1 MIVNLNLFVSPIGDI
16 LIPVVG
22 TVGVDGLTINNG
34 FKLIKSKCLEKY
46 NDSNISITLSKVREF
61 KIKVLGPFEES
72 GIYVST
78 PINRVSNIYNQIM
91 TKNTE
96 STLIDKSIVNI
107 KDSLTDMILPLMN
120 LDKNV
125 FPENIL
131 IPQENIKKLKGELKK
146 TFETETKP
154 PKPLDVR

>member
-1 MIVNLNLFVSPIGDI
+1 MKIHKALLLLFLLAIAPQLWAQNDTLATDSLATIA
-16 LIPVVG
+16 PVVEQ
-22 TVGVDGLTINNG
+22 TSA
-34 FKLIKSKCLEKY
+34 KKE
-46 NDSNISITLSKVREF
+46 
-61 KIKVLGPFEES
+61 
-72 GIYVST
+72 
-78 PINRVSNIYNQIM
+78 
-91 TKNTE
+91 
-96 STLIDKSIVNI
+96 KSIVNI

-154 PKPLDVR
+154 LKPLDEK